1 MHLAKGLEFRQVI
14 VMACD
19 ENVLPDQHRIDT
31 VADEVELDEVY
42 DTECQLFYVACTRAR
57 ESLTVSGVT
66 PALEFFADMKGG
78 ENE

>member
-19 ENVLPDQHRIDT
+19 EEVLLHQDRIDT

-42 DTECQLFYVACTRAR
+42 DTERQLFYVACTRAR
-57 ESLTVSGVT
+57 EKLVVSGVEPT
-66 PALEFFADMKGG
+66 SEFFSDLKD
-78 ENE
+78 